1 MCSDEDVMVTGM
13 TTEAVQPEVTYIA
26 WSVAASG
33 VIITGATVAV
43 TIFIIMIKKNNMKG
57 I

>member
-1 MCSDEDVMVTGM
+1 MVTGM
-13 TTEAVQPEVTYIA
+13 TTDAVQPTDAEVTYIA
-26 WSVAASG
+26 GSVAASG
-33 VIITGATVAV
+33 VIITGATVAA